1 MADAE
6 EALTQT
12 EQRTGLIQL
21 DSQTR
26 ALIESSASLKAQI
39 AAKQVQIDSLQTF
52 ATDENA
58 QLVQA
63 RQELQGLQE
72 QSAKLGGSLSDS
84 DGGLIV
90 PRGKVPKAGL
100 EYVRRLREVKYQETI
115 FDILARQFELAKLD
129 EAKQGALIQV
139 VDTAIPPD
147 RRSFPKRGLIV
158 MVATVVGLFVKI
170 APLCFR
176 WLTGECR
183 RISKQRGN

>member
-1 MADAE
+1 MASFEYRLRILAQTVPPNSLTATSISFENSRNTSPSLKRLSADFFFEQQLESAKNKLADAE

-72 QSAKLGGSLSDS
+72 QSAKTGGDL
-84 DGGLIV
+84 
-90 PRGKVPKAGL
+90 
-100 EYVRRLREVKYQETI
+100 
-115 FDILARQFELAKLD
+115 
-129 EAKQGALIQV
+129 
-139 VDTAIPPD
+139 
-147 RRSFPKRGLIV
+147 
-158 MVATVVGLFVKI
+158 
-170 APLCFR
+170 
-176 WLTGECR
+176 
-183 RISKQRGN
+183 